1 MTWNEEF
8 RHVHFFQKAA
18 FKEVDRSAAN
28 DQPHSREGE
37 REAGGNPFLVSVKPM
52 ASTVIEE
59 YRDSSPRG
67 RS

>member
-37 REAGGNPFLVSVKPM
+37 RWECGGNPFLVSVKPM
-52 ASTVIEE
+52 ASINEE